1 MKVKLF
7 FRSLSDLWSSVYTQ
21 EMIWTLRIL
30 NYYQIIGSVDF
41 ALSLFTGAKILD
53 LEEIPIKE
61 EMIKYLLSLRIPD
74 IFEELESS
82 FLQRIDENYANTDTF
97 PQYEIFE
104 NFADWRIQEGECR
117 KIQVSRVSQCI
128 QRSL

>member
-1 MKVKLF
+1 
-7 FRSLSDLWSSVYTQ
+7 
-21 EMIWTLRIL
+21 MIWTLRIL

-41 ALSLFTGAKILD
+41 APSLFTGAKILD

-61 EMIKYLLSLRIPD
+61 EMIKYMLSLRIPD

-117 KIQVSRVSQCI
+117 KIQVTRVSQCI